1 MIVPKQTRSTGQPT
15 RRPIA
20 QQVAQHYDELDPF
33 YRALWGEHLHHGL
46 WQAGVES
53 AAEATR
59 QLAITVATC
68 ARIQPGDA
76 VCDVGTGYGGTARLL
91 AHTYGARVTGLTLSL
106 AQARYAQRQPMP
118 SDVLPPLY
126 LQADWLANP
135 LPDQHFDAVIAIE
148 STEHMEDLRG
158 CFAEAWRVLRPGGRL
173 VVCAWLAQPEAT
185 ASEVRFLLEPI
196 CREGRLAGMGTAAEY
211 KKLMQAV
218 GFQVEQV
225 QDVSAQVRRT
235 WSVAIRRL
243 LVALGSNAQTWRYL
257 LDAHR
262 GERIFAL
269 TVARLWLAYRVG
281 ALRYGIFTAQRPQ
294 LKEV

>member
-1 MIVPKQTRSTGQPT
+1 MIVPKQTNIT
-15 RRPIA
+15 RQSIA
-20 QQVAQHYDELDPF
+20 QQVTQHYDELDPF

-46 WQAGVES
+46 WQAGTES
-53 AAEATR
+53 ADEATR
-59 QLAITVATC
+59 QLATTVAVC
-68 ARIQPGDA
+68 ACIQPGDA

-91 AHTYGARVTGLTLSL
+91 ASTYGARVTGLTLSL
-106 AQARYAQRQPMP
+106 AQAHYAQIQPMP
-118 SDVLPPLY
+118 SNVFSPLY

-173 VVCAWLAQPEAT
+173 VVCAWLARPEAT
-185 ASEVRFLLEPI
+185 ANEVRYLLEPI

-211 KKLMQAV
+211 KSLMQAV

-225 QDVSAQVRRT
+225 QDVSAQVQRT
-235 WSVAIRRL
+235 WTVAIRRL

-257 LDAHR
+257 LDAQR
-262 GERIFAL
+262 GERIFAW

-281 ALRYGIFTAQRPQ
+281 ALRYGIFTAQRP
-294 LKEV
+294 